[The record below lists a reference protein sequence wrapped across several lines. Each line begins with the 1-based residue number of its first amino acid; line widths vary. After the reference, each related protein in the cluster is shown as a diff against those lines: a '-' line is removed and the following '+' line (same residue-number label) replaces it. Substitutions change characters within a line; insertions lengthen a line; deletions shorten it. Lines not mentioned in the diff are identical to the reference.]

1 MPEHADTGGRP
12 QIGAAVRVRRRG
24 GALPA
29 RTTRG
34 LTLLLLP
41 RLAERARRLGGSV
54 EQHDADGTSPAAS
67 DLAAAV
73 AVAANN
79 DRAMPA
85 AAGVRADAAAPAA
98 PRTERAADAPA
109 AAIAIQALAPDQP
122 EPVRLPLPG
131 ALQQRVALHDT
142 AAPPAPAA
150 DRLAAALHAAG
161 VALARST
168 VAHRPDPGPGLPP
181 TGRLPL
187 RLDAVA
193 ESGPHLPAAPERP
206 RLRRG
211 PRTAPDAGPSAP
223 SAPTPSPTPAP
234 RLTPGRPAPAAG
246 GAADPL
252 AAPLHADA
260 AETAANPHPAA
271 GHGHPAA
278 PGAAGPAGVPGA
290 LTQLQAAALARRTL
304 RALQLPGQPATAPPS
319 SAPTAAAPAPTGTAL
334 AWPTAARAEPGPATL
349 DQALCVSGAAGDELG
364 ALRGQLL
371 ALLRREAELHGICL
385 WER

>member
-41 RLAERARRLGGSV
+41 RLAERARRLGGGV
-54 EQHDADGTSPAAS
+54 AQHDADGTDPAAS
-67 DLAAAV
+67 DLAHAIAA
-73 AVAANN
+73 AAPPGS
-79 DRAMPA
+79 AMPA

-131 ALQQRVALHDT
+131 AVQQRVALHDT

-168 VAHRPDPGPGLPP
+168 VAHRPDPGPGRPP
-181 TGRLPL
+181 TGR
-187 RLDAVA
+187 
-193 ESGPHLPAAPERP
+193 APQR
-206 RLRRG
+206 
-211 PRTAPDAGPSAP
+211 PDAGAQPSPLTAPEGLRLQRGARIAPDGGPIAP
-223 SAPTPSPTPAP
+223 SAPSPTPAP

-246 GAADPL
+246 GAAYPV

-290 LTQLQAAALARRTL
+290 LTQLQAAALARRAL
-304 RALQLPGQPATAPPS
+304 RARQLPGQSATAAPGP
-319 SAPTAAAPAPTGTAL
+319 APTAAAPAPTGTAL
-334 AWPTAARAEPGPATL
+334 AWPPAARAEPGPAAL